1 MDKDYNKF
9 LNMDKIN
16 YFDSLCGCLDNLCSC
31 SMGLLFPYC
40 LFGKIYER
48 ANFGS
53 CFTGCCKLF
62 TLQFLINTL
71 FGSIIFLIEWNML
84 LKDEL
89 NYEYKI
95 NSCNDGEKCHN
106 DYINFDYVSLNNNN
120 CIITNNTDI
129 CDCLKKP
136 LIEQCEKFHSDD
148 YIHMTNYILFLSIL
162 NGLILCISTGLF
174 LGHYRTKISHKYN
187 ILYNNRYDCLIH
199 CNPLTNQCALCQEY
213 NTINRIE
220 NVIKPIYAIETTTE
234 TSFNI

>member
-1 MDKDYNKF
+1 
-9 LNMDKIN
+9 
-16 YFDSLCGCLDNLCSC
+16 
-31 SMGLLFPYC
+31 
-40 LFGKIYER
+40 
-48 ANFGS
+48 
-53 CFTGCCKLF
+53 
-62 TLQFLINTL
+62 
-71 FGSIIFLIEWNML
+71 ML

-213 NTINRIE
+213 NTIDRIE
-220 NVIKPIYAIETTTE
+220 NIIKPIYAIET
-234 TSFNI
+234 SSDYKFNI